1 MLRLIAVTLL
11 SSAALAVLPAAAQEK
26 EVLPAGIVP
35 LHYDLLIS
43 PDARAL
49 TFTGKVAITIDVA
62 AAASDITLNGAG
74 LDIDR
79 AAIEKGTAAKV
90 SSDEKLGRLTL
101 HFDKKVAAGRHVLT
115 LAYHGR
121 IGQATLGF
129 FAMDYDGPDGPRRT
143 LATNFEPSE
152 ARKLLPCWDEPGLKA
167 SFTVSVDAPKD
178 RMALSNMPAA
188 SVEQLSPAVQRVHF
202 AKSPKMS
209 TYLLFLGIGDYERIH
224 KSVDGIDVGVV
235 VKRGDTAKGEYAL
248 EEAGRILHYY
258 NDYFGVPFPLPKLD
272 LIAAPGEIEGG
283 SMENWGAI
291 FYSQQHLLFDP
302 KASTEADRKLVF
314 QVVAHEMAHQWFG
327 DLVTMQWWD
336 DLWLNEGFAR
346 WMQSYAA
353 DDLHPDWRVGLR
365 ALSIFEDGKQLD
377 ALPST
382 HKVVQPILTTEQASQ
397 AFDAITYNKG
407 AAIITMINA
416 YVGRDNF
423 KDGVRRYMKAHAFGN
438 TIDSDLW
445 SVMQETAGKPI
456 LEIEQDLTRQE
467 GVPLLKVDP
476 AKDGVTL
483 TEGRFAADPDTIAS
497 AAPQSWRLP
506 IPVATIGGQAK
517 SVLVKEPVAVGAPPP
532 VLVNQ
537 GQTGYARV
545 LYPSSMI
552 DGLAA
557 KMTALAPADQ
567 LGLLYDSLALGFA
580 GYAPIIDDL
589 KLIEAMPADAD
600 PIVWQ
605 TVLAQLAR
613 IDRHYEGGPARD
625 AFRRFALGALH
636 PLSQRL
642 GTAARPG
649 EDGNAQ
655 TVRGLLMVL
664 QGKFGD
670 AGTIAWA
677 RKVWTDQ
684 GGIPAERRVALKI
697 VAAQADAATFDQ
709 LLAKARATKDPL
721 EKKHLFEALA
731 EVQSPELARRMG
743 EIAMGSDVPAGSGP
757 SLIADLAEDHPDLM
771 WDLVIARF
779 DAADPPFEKQ
789 TRWSIA
795 ARLAGLSA
803 QQSRIAAAEDYEA
816 RSVPDSARRPFAGAI
831 GSIRQNRKI
840 AGSML
845 PEIDRWLAQQKQ

>member
-1 MLRLIAVTLL
+1 MLKLFAVTLL
-11 SSAALAVLPAAAQEK
+11 LVALPALAQEK
-26 EVLPAGIVP
+26 EVLPAGVVP
-35 LHYDLLIS
+35 THYDLLIS
-43 PDARAL
+43 PDAKAL
-49 TFTGKVAITIDVA
+49 TFTGKVAIALDVA
-62 AAASDITLNGAG
+62 APAGDITLNGVG
-74 LDIDR
+74 LDIDK
-79 AAIEKGTAAKV
+79 AAIEKAAAKV
-90 SSDEKLGRLTL
+90 SVDEKLGRLTL
-101 HFDKKVAAGRHVLT
+101 HFAKPVAAGRHVLT
-115 LAYHGR
+115 IAYHGR

-167 SFTVSVDAPKD
+167 TFAVAVDAPKD
-178 RMALSNMPAA
+178 RMALSNMPVA
-188 SVEQLSPAVQRVHF
+188 SVASLSPTMQRVHF
-202 AKSPKMS
+202 AVSPKMS
-209 TYLLFLGIGDYERIH
+209 TYLLFLGIGDYERQH
-224 KSVDGIDVGVV
+224 QSVDGVDVGVV
-235 VKRGDTAKGEYAL
+235 VKKGDEAKGAYAL

-258 NDYFGVPFPLPKLD
+258 NDYFGVPYPLPKLD

-377 ALPST
+377 AIPST
-382 HKVVQPILTTEQASQ
+382 HPVVQKILTTEQASQ

-423 KDGVRRYMKAHAFGN
+423 RDGVRGYMKAHAFGN

-445 SVMQETAGKPI
+445 GLMQEKAGKPI
-456 LEIEQDLTRQE
+456 LDIEQDLTRQE
-467 GVPLLKVDP
+467 GVPLLKVD
-476 AKDGVTL
+476 AGKDGVSL
-483 TEGRFAADPDTIAS
+483 TEGRFAADPDTVKS
-497 AAPQSWRLP
+497 LPPQSWRLP
-506 IPVATIGGQAK
+506 ITVATVGGESK
-517 SVLVKEPVAVGAPPP
+517 SVLVNGPVAVGAPPP
-532 VLVNQ
+532 VLVNA

-545 LYPSSMI
+545 LYPSTMI

-557 KMTALAPADQ
+557 KMAALGPADQ
-567 LGLLYDSLALGFA
+567 LGLLTDTMALGLA
-580 GYAPIIDDL
+580 GYGPVTDTL
-589 KLIEAMPADAD
+589 TLIKAMPADAD

-605 TVLAQLAR
+605 TVLTQLIR
-613 IDRHYEGGPARD
+613 IDHRYGEGPARD
-625 AFRRFALGALH
+625 AFRRFALAVLH

-642 GTAARPG
+642 GTSGKPG
-649 EDGNAQ
+649 EDGNIE
-655 TVRGLLMVL
+655 TVRGLLMTL

-670 AGTIAWA
+670 PDSMAWA
-677 RKVWTDQ
+677 RKTWAAP
-684 GGIPAERRVALKI
+684 GGSPAEQRVALT
-697 VAAQADAATFDQ
+697 VLAAQADAATFDQ

-721 EKKHLFEALA
+721 EKKHVFEALA
-731 EVQSPELARRMG
+731 EVQNPDLARRMG
-743 EIAMGSDVPAGSGP
+743 DIAMGAEVPAGSGP
-757 SLIADLAEDHPDLM
+757 SLISVLGFNHPDLM
-771 WDLVIARF
+771 WDIVIARF

-789 TRWSIA
+789 TRWLIA
-795 ARLAGLSA
+795 AGLAGHSA
-803 QQSRIAAAEDYEA
+803 QEARIAAVEAYEA
-816 RSVPDSARRPFAGAI
+816 RAVPDSARRPFAGAL
-831 GSIRQNRKI
+831 GSIRQNRRI
-840 AGSML
+840 ATRML